1 MSKSEPL
8 ATHCS
13 NPHRDDFWT
22 CPGCYGDLGNVGSAT
37 IVCAE
42 CGHKVEC
49 TLEYAPACHAR
60 IVGGDN
66 DAD

>member
-1 MSKSEPL
+1 MSLREPL

-22 CPGCYGDLGNVGSAT
+22 CPGCYGDLGNVGSAI

-49 TLEYAPACHAR
+49 TVEYEPACHAR
-60 IVGGDN
+60 IVEGETE
-66 DAD
+66 